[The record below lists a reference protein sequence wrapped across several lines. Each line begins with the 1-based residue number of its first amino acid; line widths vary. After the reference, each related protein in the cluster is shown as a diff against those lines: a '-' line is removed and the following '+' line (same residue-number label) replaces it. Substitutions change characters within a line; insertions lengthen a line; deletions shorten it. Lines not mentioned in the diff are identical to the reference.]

1 MKTGGSERKTALG
14 GPEEDGTINSVLFF
28 DSQCLRRSGAI
39 SSIKT
44 TGGLTVICSPEAL
57 INPYHSPHV
66 NGHRPLMRLHAHVF
80 IFSPLCLHF
89 SILASDSAAESQTRA
104 IR

>member
-14 GPEEDGTINSVLFF
+14 GGGTEEDGTINSGLFF
-28 DSQCLRRSGAI
+28 DSQGLRSSGAI
-39 SSIKT
+39 SSIKA
-44 TGGLTVICSPEAL
+44 TGGLSAICSPEAL

-66 NGHRPLMRLHAHVF
+66 NGLHSLMRLHAHIF
-80 IFSPLCLHF
+80 IFSPLCLH
-89 SILASDSAAESQTRA
+89 LALDSAAESHTQT